1 MAPCLRRQVN
11 ASMIAIMKRV
21 LETMPRIARAS
32 IGLMGAS
39 QLVPLNTEPFGA
51 KYGW

>member
-11 ASMIAIMKRV
+11 ARMTATVKRMPK
-21 LETMPRIARAS
+21 TMPRIARVS
-32 IGLMGAS
+32 MGLMGAS